1 MGKKIRTK
9 KSAVVAADEI
19 LTQLAAED
27 ENNKRAAASN
37 VVSLKPVKPIASQAP
52 KAPKEREDFVAA
64 RKLIAKIQ
72 TLQKEAAALPLEEQ
86 KKYRL
91 QGEEYIEAVG
101 LVISFLDEREKLLE
115 QLETEKERYR
125 QKGLFMPESRETE
138 LNEQV
143 VKLEALVQD
152 LRRDGNVEWGAKIK
166 MYIEDIEFANSL
178 PEMGRLL
185 EKGVQEGFY
194 EKIIMEQ
201 GKKIRAEEEE
211 PGWFGVMFWRGSAY
225 RPWNYDKVEAV
236 RAVVGKMSDLR
247 ERAEETKKE
256 YLAEQIKV
264 LQEVPAPNR
273 QLFDPET
280 EDLGTH
286 SVVISDFRYRHPASK
301 KEESLGGIVILKVT
315 LAKYQGTKDV
325 WKALRIE
332 KAYGSIGWYVRPVV
346 GKPYNLAE
354 SEPKSELWRVRN
366 IIGFLL
372 RQTEEKLRDAR
383 ERYLNDLKFQ
393 QKEDARRARKPRR
406 RTARRKGI
414 VEEVEPATEA
424 KSA

>member
-1 MGKKIRTK
+1 MGKPK
-9 KSAVVAADEI
+9 KKDVSKVAAV
-19 LTQLAAED
+19 AAT
-27 ENNKRAAASN
+27 ATGAVSN
-37 VVSLKPVKPIASQAP
+37 VVSLKSVKAVPQAP
-52 KAPKEREDFVAA
+52 KAPKEREDFVSA
-64 RKLIAKIQ
+64 RKLIARIQ
-72 TLQKEAAALPLEEQ
+72 ELQKEAAALPLEEQ
-86 KKYRL
+86 KKFRL

-101 LVISFLDEREKLLE
+101 LVISFLNEREKALE
-115 QLETEKERYR
+115 QLETAKATYR
-125 QKGLFMPESRETE
+125 EQKMFMPESQEAA
-138 LNEQV
+138 LNEQIR
-143 VKLEALVQD
+143 KLEMIVQE
-152 LRRDGNVEWGAKIK
+152 LRQDGNVEWGAKIK

-194 EKIIMEQ
+194 EKITLEQ
-201 GKKIRAEEEE
+201 GKKIRAEEKE

-256 YLAEQIKV
+256 YLAEQIKI
-264 LQEVPAPNR
+264 LQDVPAPNVSLR

-280 EDLGTH
+280 EDLGMY
-286 SVVISDFRYRHPASK
+286 SVVISDFRYRHPAAK

-315 LAKYQGTKDV
+315 LAKYQGTKDI

-332 KAYGSIGWYVRPVV
+332 KAYGSIGSYARPIV

-354 SEPKSELWRVRN
+354 SEESSSELWRARN

-372 RQTEEKLRDAR
+372 KQSAEELNAAR
-383 ERYLNDLKFQ
+383 ERCLNDLKFQ
-393 QKEDARRARKPRR
+393 QKEDAKKARKPRR
-406 RTARRKGI
+406 RVTHRK
-414 VEEVEPATEA
+414 VEEITTESEVKA